1 MKIALAKGRLGED
14 ALLKFQEIGL
24 LKSVDLNSR
33 KLIFTTKDYELLL
46 LKPSDVIVYV
56 RNGKADLGVVGSDV
70 VMEGNYGVYELLDL
84 KFGICRFSIA
94 APKDTDVMGKSC
106 LRVATK
112 YPNVTR
118 QYLNEQNIE
127 IIPLQGSVELA
138 PKAGLS
144 DCIVDLVETGKT
156 LQANDLEIIKDL
168 CDVSARLICNP
179 SSYRFLQSEL
189 SDLVE
194 ALSHD

>member
-24 LKSVDLNSR
+24 LKSINLNTR
-33 KLIFTTKDYELLL
+33 KLIFTTEDYELLL

-56 RNGKADLGVVGSDV
+56 RNGMADLGVVGSDV
-70 VMEGNYGVYELLDL
+70 VMESNYGVYELMDL
-84 KFGICRFSIA
+84 KFGNCKFSIA
-94 APKDTDVMGKSC
+94 APKEKNFMDKSF
-106 LRVATK
+106 LKVATK

-118 QYLNEQNIE
+118 QFMKQQNIE

-138 PKAGLS
+138 PKAGLA

-156 LQANDLEIIKDL
+156 LKANDLEIIQDL
-168 CDVSARLICNP
+168 CEVSARLICNP
-179 SSYRFLQSEL
+179 SSYRFFQSEL